1 MSVFDNFTKKVTDT
15 AKAAA
20 KKSSELVEV
29 TKLNMSI
36 GSEEDKIQK
45 VYNDIGKMA
54 YAAFARGEEINEAYK
69 VNCEKIKSYED
80 TINKMKQKILEL
92 KNTKACPGCG
102 EELDAS
108 VAFCSK
114 CGAKQEVEQ
123 TAAAEPEPVEPVTE
137 ETEEKKE

>member
-36 GSEEDKIQK
+36 GTEEDKIQK
-45 VYNDIGKMA
+45 VYADVGKMV
-54 YAAFARGEEINEAYK
+54 YASFARGEEINDAYK
-69 VNCEKIKSYED
+69 VDCEKIRSYTD

-92 KNTKACPGCG
+92 KNTKSCPGCG
-102 EELDAS
+102 EELDVS
-108 VAFCSK
+108 IAFCSK

-123 TAAAEPEPVEPVTE
+123 PAADEPVAEDTE
-137 ETEEKKE
+137 DPKE